1 MGETPGLLDDY
12 LRVARYHVRMAVS
25 PTAIRMRSLD
35 ARLLLAHSGLGDSGL
50 GYPAASYADL
60 LAAARAGDGQWLRQR
75 RRAARPAG
83 LAGLAQTL
91 AQQDMLPADRTDA
104 LAVYDLI
111 RIGLGADVLPAAH
124 QGLHVQLALAWQ
136 GSARARPL
144 LQAYR
149 RIADGVRNDLEL
161 DLANPFLSESPLIGW
176 LAGFR
181 KLLPEPPL
189 ALADR
194 AGVAPFDRLT
204 VASTVTAVDEPQRIS
219 VIVTAFHPDE
229 GLLTA
234 VRSILDQSW
243 RNVEVII
250 VDDASPPEYDA
261 VLARAVELGGRIRL
275 VKQPVNQGTYAA
287 RNAGLDAAEGE
298 FVAFQDS
305 DDWSHPRRLELQV
318 APLLADRHPVAT
330 TSDGLGVSEDLLV
343 TRPGVRHSR
352 FNPSSLLFRRTQVMS
367 RLGYFDP
374 VRKAA
379 DSEYIGR
386 LLATFGEGAVR
397 HLDSPPLALI
407 RLALGS
413 LSRAEI
419 RPYWMH
425 PARTAYMSAYQ
436 RWHSRIAERAA
447 DPLRP
452 RDGGDRP
459 FAVPDHLRLARGE
472 PAGRPGYDVVMV
484 ADWRFLQGPQQS
496 GLQEIAALIA
506 RGLRVA
512 VLHVESLRP
521 PARRRWPLCGPLQ
534 QLINDGRVDQLL
546 PGDEN
551 RAELI
556 IVRHAAVLQFPPGD
570 PCLLRGRQ
578 VLVVADEAP
587 ARQGEVDRRYV
598 AGDCSRAALRMFGTE
613 PLWCPQD
620 PQVRA
625 VLRGEAVEL
634 TPYDLPAVVDAEQ
647 WSATRGSASGRPA
660 VVGTDLSDEAVW
672 PGDVRAALAVYDGDA
687 EWDVRLRLPDWPRT
701 DYHPGG
707 PRSRLVYEAAD
718 LDLRAFVHQLDFYLH
733 FPSPDRIETF
743 SRPALDAAA
752 MGCVVVME
760 ERHAAVFGDAAVYC
774 APADARATI
783 ERYLADRALYAE
795 QSRRARAV
803 VAQAHHPQLFV
814 DRIAGIVTAPPP
826 VTPPQR
832 TARLAAASAGL
843 SPPGA

>member
-12 LRVARYHVRMAVS
+12 LRIARYHVRMALS

-35 ARLLLAHSGLGDSGL
+35 ARLLLAHAGLGDSGL
-50 GYPAASYADL
+50 GYPAGSYADL
-60 LAAARAGDGQWLRQR
+60 LTAARAGDALWLRQR
-75 RRAARPAG
+75 RRSVKPAV

-111 RIGLGADVLPAAH
+111 RLGLGAELLPAAH

-136 GSARARPL
+136 GAAHARPL
-144 LQAYR
+144 LAAYR
-149 RIADGVRNDLEL
+149 RISDGVRADLEL
-161 DLANPFLSESPLIGW
+161 DLANPFLSEGPLAGW
-176 LAGFR
+176 LAAFR
-181 KLLPEPPL
+181 TLLPEPPPVL
-189 ALADR
+189 DDKAS
-194 AGVAPFDRLT
+194 VAPFDRLT
-204 VASTVTAVDEPQRIS
+204 VAEALEGIDEPQRIS

-229 GLLTA
+229 GLITA

-261 VLARAVELGGRIRL
+261 VLARAVALGGRIRL

-318 APLLADRHPVAT
+318 RPLLTDRHPVAT

-352 FNPSSLLFRRTQVMS
+352 FNPSSLLFRRTPVMS

-386 LLATFGEGAVR
+386 MLAVFGERAVR
-397 HLDSPPLALI
+397 HVDSPPLALI

-436 RWHSRIAERAA
+436 RWHSRIAARAA

-459 FAVPDHLRLARGE
+459 FAAPDHLRLARDE
-472 PAGRPGYDVVMV
+472 PTGRPGYDVVLV

-496 GLQEIAALIA
+496 ALQEIEALVA

-512 VLHVESLRP
+512 VLHIESLRP
-521 PARRRWPLCGPLQ
+521 PARRRWPLCGPVQ
-534 QLINDGRVDQLL
+534 QLINDGRVAQVL

-551 RAELI
+551 RAELV

-587 ARQGEVDRRYV
+587 GRQGDVDRRYV
-598 AGDCSRAALRMFGTE
+598 PGDCSRAALRMFGAE

-620 PQVRA
+620 PEVRTA
-625 VLRGEAVEL
+625 LRGEAVEL
-634 TPYDLPAVVDAEQ
+634 TPYDLPAVVDSEQ
-647 WSATRGSASGRPA
+647 WSATRGGATARLS

-672 PGDVRAALAVYDGDA
+672 PGDVRAALTVYDGA
-687 EWDVRLRLPDWPRT
+687 GEWDVRLRLPDWPRT
-701 DYHPGG
+701 EYHPGG

-752 MGCVVVME
+752 MGCVVVMP

-774 APADARATI
+774 GPDEVEATI
-783 ERYLADRALYAE
+783 ERYRADRALYAE

-826 VTPPQR
+826 ATPVQR
-832 TARLAAASAGL
+832 TIQLAVVGAGH

>member
-12 LRVARYHVRMAVS
+12 LRVARYHVRLAVP
-25 PTAIRMRSLD
+25 PTVIRIRSLD
-35 ARLLLAHSGLGDSGL
+35 ARPLLARSGLGESG
-50 GYPAASYADL
+50 ASYAEL
-60 LAAARAGDGQWLRQR
+60 LAAARAGDARWLKRR
-75 RRAARPAG
+75 RRAVQPAV

-91 AQQDMLPADRTDA
+91 AQQDMLPEDRTDA
-104 LAVYDLI
+104 LALYELI
-111 RIGLGADVLPAAH
+111 RTAFGADALPAAH

-136 GSARARPL
+136 DAARARPL
-144 LQAYR
+144 LRAYR
-149 RIADGVRNDLEL
+149 QVSAGVRADLEL
-161 DLANPFLSESPLIGW
+161 DLANPFAADGPVIGW
-176 LAGFR
+176 LTAFR

-189 ALADR
+189 ALEHK
-194 AGVAPFDRLT
+194 AGVPPFDRLT
-204 VASTVTAVDEPQRIS
+204 VATAVAGVDEPQRIS

-229 GLLTA
+229 GLITA

-261 VLARAVELGGRIRL
+261 VLARAVALGGRIRL
-275 VKQPVNQGTYAA
+275 VRQPANRGTYEA

-318 APLLADRHPVAT
+318 RPLLADRRLVAT
-330 TSDGLGVSEDLLV
+330 TSDGLGVSEQLLV
-343 TRPGVRHSR
+343 TRPGVRRSR
-352 FNPSSLLFRRTQVMS
+352 FNPSSLLFRRAPVMG

-386 LLATFGEGAVR
+386 MRAVFGERAVR
-397 HLDSPPLALI
+397 HLDAPPLALI

-436 RWHSRIAERAA
+436 QWHARIAARGA

-452 RDGGDRP
+452 RDGSRRP
-459 FAVPDHLRLARGE
+459 FAAPDHLRLARDE
-472 PAGRPGYDVVMV
+472 PAGRPDYDVVMV
-484 ADWRFLQGPQQS
+484 ADWRFLQGVQQS
-496 GLQEIAALIA
+496 ALQEIRALIA

-512 VLHVESLRP
+512 VLQIESLRP
-521 PARRRWPLCGPLQ
+521 PARRRWPLCAALQ
-534 QLINDGRVDQLL
+534 RLVNDGRVDQVL

-551 RAELI
+551 RAELV

-578 VLVVADEAP
+578 VLIVADEAP
-587 ARQGEVDRRYV
+587 GRQDEADRRYV
-598 AGDCSRAALRMFGTE
+598 AADCSRAALRMFGAE

-625 VLRGEAVEL
+625 VLRAEAVEL
-634 TPYDLPAVVDAEQ
+634 TPYDLPAVVDGER
-647 WSATRGSASGRPA
+647 WSAAREGAGTWPA

-672 PGDVRAALAVYDGDA
+672 PGDVRAALTVYDEVGD
-687 EWDVRLRLPDWPRT
+687 WDVRLRLPDWPRT
-701 DYHPGG
+701 GYHPGG
-707 PRSRLVYEAAD
+707 PRSRLVYDAAD
-718 LDLRAFVHQLDFYLH
+718 CDLRTFVHQLDFYLH
-733 FPSPDRIETF
+733 FPSADRIETF
-743 SRPALDAAA
+743 SRPALEAAA
-752 MGCVVVME
+752 VGCVVVMP

-774 APADARATI
+774 EPGEAEATI
-783 ERYLADRALYAE
+783 KRYHADRELYAE

-803 VAQAHHPQLFV
+803 AAKAHHAQLFV
-814 DRIAGIVTAPPP
+814 DRIAGIVTAPHP
-826 VTPPQR
+826 VAPAQR
-832 TARLAAASAGL
+832 
-843 SPPGA
+843 GALIA

>member
-12 LRVARYHVRMAVS
+12 LRIARYHVRMVVS
-25 PTAIRMRSLD
+25 PCAIRTRSLD
-35 ARLLLAHSGLGDSGL
+35 ARLLLAHSGLGEAGPGD
-50 GYPAASYADL
+50 
-60 LAAARAGDGQWLRQR
+60 AAAAFAALLTAARSGDEQWLRQR
-75 RRAARPAG
+75 RGAVKPVL

-91 AQQDMLPADRTDA
+91 AQQDMLPEDRTDA

-111 RIGLGADVLPAAH
+111 RTGLGADALPGAH

-144 LQAYR
+144 LGAYR
-149 RIADGVRNDLEL
+149 QVGESVRSDLEL
-161 DLANPFLSESPLIGW
+161 DLANPFVGQGPLIDW
-176 LAGFR
+176 LTAFR

-189 ALADR
+189 ALEHK
-194 AGVAPFDRLT
+194 AGVPPFDRLT
-204 VASTVTAVDEPQRIS
+204 VATAVAGIDEPQRIS

-229 GLLTA
+229 GLITA
-234 VRSILDQSW
+234 VRSIVDQSW

-250 VDDASPPEYDA
+250 VDDASPPEFDA
-261 VLARAVELGGRIRL
+261 VLARAVALGGRIRL

-318 APLLADRHPVAT
+318 RPLLADRRPVAT

-343 TRPGVRHSR
+343 TRPGVRRSR
-352 FNPSSLLFRRTQVMS
+352 FNPSSLLFRRTQVMG

-386 LLATFGEGAVR
+386 MRAVFGERAVR
-397 HLDSPPLALI
+397 HLDAPPLALI

-425 PARTAYMSAYQ
+425 PARTAYASAYQ
-436 RWHSRIAERAA
+436 RWHARIAARSA

-452 RDGGDRP
+452 RDGGNRP
-459 FAVPDHLRLARGE
+459 FAAPDHLRLGRGE
-472 PAGRPGYDVVMV
+472 QAARPEYDVVMV
-484 ADWRFLQGPQQS
+484 ADWRFLHGPQQS
-496 GLQEIAALIA
+496 GLQEIRALIA

-512 VLHVESLRP
+512 VMHLESLRP
-521 PARRRWPLCGPLQ
+521 PAKRRWPVCAPLQ
-534 QLINDGRVDQLL
+534 QLVNDGRVDQVL

-556 IVRHAAVLQFPPGD
+556 IVRHAALLQFPPGD

-578 VLVVADEAP
+578 VLIVADEAP
-587 ARQGEVDRRYV
+587 GRQGEVDRRYV
-598 AGDCSRAALRMFGTE
+598 AADCSRTALRMFGTE

-620 PQVRA
+620 PQVRT
-625 VLRGEAVEL
+625 VLGAGSAEL
-634 TPYDLPAVVDAEQ
+634 TPYDLPAVVDAER
-647 WSATRGSASGRPA
+647 WSATRDGSTGRLA

-672 PGDVRAALAVYDGDA
+672 PGDVRAALTVYDELG

-701 DYHPGG
+701 EYHPGG
-707 PRSRLVYEAAD
+707 PRSRLIYEAAD
-718 LDLRAFVHQLDFYLH
+718 LELRAFVHQLDFYLH

-743 SRPALDAAA
+743 SRSALDAAA
-752 MGCVVVME
+752 MGCVVVMP

-774 APADARATI
+774 GPGEATATI

-795 QSRRARAV
+795 QSRRARSV
-803 VAQAHHPQLFV
+803 VAKAHHPQLFV
-814 DRIAGIVTAPPP
+814 DRIAGIVTAPHPAAP
-826 VTPPQR
+826 AQR
-832 TARLAAASAGL
+832 TAPLAGAVAGHV
-843 SPPGA
+843 PPRA